1 MQTLVLEVDAQQGV
15 SWGSIPPLSMPKP
28 PSSWPLPWA
37 EFLMLAP
44 SIEVQASALDED
56 LVPSTDWR
64 GILRGLSQLTQR
76 LDFPEAWSAFA
87 YAEASFLM
95 TFAMGRVPHAG
106 SQQLTICYMQEHLWK
121 IVTNRIRLEK
131 IEYLLKIIIIH
142 NDQSKED
149 TPALV
154 SAVG

>member
-1 MQTLVLEVDAQQGV
+1 
-15 SWGSIPPLSMPKP
+15 
-28 PSSWPLPWA
+28 
-37 EFLMLAP
+37 
-44 SIEVQASALDED
+44 
-56 LVPSTDWR
+56 
-64 GILRGLSQLTQR
+64 
-76 LDFPEAWSAFA
+76 
-87 YAEASFLM
+87 M

-106 SQQLTICYMQEHLWK
+106 SQQLAICYMQEHLWK